1 MASKSAIDFSEKN
14 EGTEGKRIR
23 EFYYVPGEN
32 MQKMLN
38 NRMLKREERLGEEDT
53 LYTLPP
59 HKLIE
64 F

>member
-1 MASKSAIDFSEKN
+1 M
-14 EGTEGKRIR
+14 GKRIR

-32 MQKMLN
+32 MQKTLN
-38 NRMLKREERLGEEDT
+38 NRMLKREEWLEEEVT

-59 HKLIE
+59 HKLTE

>member
-14 EGTEGKRIR
+14 GGMGKRIR

-32 MQKMLN
+32 MQKTLN
-38 NRMLKREERLGEEDT
+38 NRMLKREEWLEEEVT

-59 HKLIE
+59 HKLTE